1 MKALFKLINKART
14 SCNNKIQKQ
23 QQKKTY
29 NFFKRIKI
37 LQGNDIN
44 LCLEWPKRSEFYVL
58 CQIQKSQSVNITN
71 KVQKSKI
78 KINKTTIFLGASSYR
93 RKAD

>member
-1 MKALFKLINKART
+1 MKALFKLINKTRT

-23 QQKKTY
+23 QQKKPY

-44 LCLEWPKRSEFYVL
+44 LCLE
-58 CQIQKSQSVNITN
+58 
-71 KVQKSKI
+71 
-78 KINKTTIFLGASSYR
+78 
-93 RKAD
+93 